1 MIRKIQLLAHAGAPS
16 ARGEDERY
24 RAQLHGY
31 LELQAAPR
39 QSSREVVEVSSDR
52 TRGSQIDAHLAY
64 APTGDTTFVD
74 DTQLAYQELDSQLVT
89 SSLLDLIGSPPG
101 KRPITDHGP
110 CSSPKSTELSRSS
123 KKRKLDL
130 AELHLDP
137 LKRPTALYVPLL
149 EDGQLGLAHIGDQ
162 AMRSTESRVPAGHAA
177 LSQDLDADETTSELP
192 TTYSLSDMTSQSSRA
207 KRKEAD
213 NQAEYRPNQ
222 DGERDEVPPEM
233 GSSHEQRAPDDEDI
247 ARSTTIDQIDKQREP
262 SPPQQVG
269 LKYSRHDL
277 HDTLASL
284 STSVMPPEPGTGRER
299 FTSHVTEALQSL
311 ADSPTIGHK
320 YAPVSVTRAIR
331 PLERGY
337 WLVDCSSW
345 QLSAQIDF
353 WQFLERTIH
362 RGSLGWGVWCTREDE
377 GLANAEKGGSI
388 GIIKVFCWGEIVKHV
403 FLLLYVASN
412 SQVKKLGLSWID
424 AEGTTVVQM
433 PRR

>member
-16 ARGEDERY
+16 ARGDDERY
-24 RAQLHGY
+24 RAQLHTY

-39 QSSREVVEVSSDR
+39 QSSQEVVEVSPNR

-74 DTQLAYQELDSQLVT
+74 DTQLAFQELDSQLVT

-110 CSSPKSTELSRSS
+110 CSSPKSTELYRSS

-130 AELHLDP
+130 AEAHLDP

-149 EDGQLGLAHIGDQ
+149 EDGQLGLAYIGDQ

-177 LSQDLDADETTSELP
+177 LSQDLDAEETTSELP
-192 TTYSLSDMTSQSSRA
+192 TTYSLSDITSQSSRA
-207 KRKEAD
+207 KRQEAD
-213 NQAEYRPNQ
+213 HQAEYRPTQ
-222 DGERDEVPPEM
+222 DEERDEIPPQM
-233 GSSHEQRAPDDEDI
+233 GRSHEQRAHDDEDI
-247 ARSTTIDQIDKQREP
+247 VRNTAFHQVNKQREP
-262 SPPQQVG
+262 SPQPPASLG
-269 LKYSRHDL
+269 LDV
-277 HDTLASL
+277 HDTLSSL
-284 STSVMPPEPGTGRER
+284 STNVMPPEPKAGRER

-311 ADSPTIGHK
+311 ADNPTIGHK
-320 YAPVSVTRAIR
+320 YVPVSVARAIR

-345 QLSAQIDF
+345 QLSDQIDF

-377 GLANAEKGGSI
+377 GLANVAKGESI

-433 PRR
+433 PRK